1 MTKDAPKKKRKVQS
15 RSVLWIVALLFIASG
30 LVRLGGETGR
40 AIAREVA
47 DFGGADDEMA
57 DEAAMCTQPPGV
69 EEALAAIQAREAWVV
84 DAEAA
89 IDDRLQALAVAEE
102 AVNQR
107 LARLETA
114 EENLRATIALADGA
128 AENDLARLTSV
139 YENMKP
145 KDASL
150 LFEEMAPDF
159 AAGFLGRMRPDA
171 AAAIMTGL
179 SPEKAYTI
187 SVLLAGRNASVPKQ

>member
-1 MTKDAPKKKRKVQS
+1 M
-15 RSVLWIVALLFIASG
+15 LWIVAALFLLSG
-30 LVRLGGETGR
+30 IVRLGGETGL
-40 AIAREVA
+40 AIAREIA
-47 DFGGADDEMA
+47 DLGTKDAMSDDLPSCSAE
-57 DEAAMCTQPPGV
+57 PGIA
-69 EEALAAIQAREAWVV
+69 EALAAIRARETWVV
-84 DAEAA
+84 EAEAA

-107 LARLETA
+107 LGRLEAA

-150 LFEEMAPDF
+150 LFEEMAPEF
-159 AAGFLGRMRPDA
+159 AAGFLGRMRADA

-179 SPEKAYTI
+179 SPERAYTI
-187 SVLLAGRNASVPKQ
+187 SVLLAGRNAAVPKQ